1 MKKIFILLLVLA
13 LLWILKLS
21 YDVFKIT
28 AQQTELANNLHRIEQ
43 SNANLNDQLVA
54 LQRHVDV
61 KGESVSS
68 GEHDL
73 KTIEPLSI
81 DPILVVKQQLDLIE
95 FMLKQQQFNEALDKL
110 MHLDR
115 NLEQYALAPSL
126 KQSLHQVIQKDQ
138 QAIQQ
143 FVSARVA
150 QQEKLNVL
158 IRQLDQALTQ
168 EINMPQLDAS
178 QPQSKYFW
186 QRWIVIEPAKQ
197 PAVALMQRPLVLK
210 EAQLRLLLAQQAL
223 QQGQYLEYQKS
234 LVEIIELLNQIPDQK
249 SRQLIQNIQK
259 IKGFTVIPTPILNTR
274 ALLG

>member
-21 YDVFKIT
+21 YDVFGLT
-28 AQQTELANNLHRIEQ
+28 AQQTELNNSLHRIEQ

-54 LQRHVDV
+54 LQRHVSV
-61 KGESVSS
+61 KDQSVTLK
-68 GEHDL
+68 EHDL
-73 KTIEPLSI
+73 KTIESSSI
-81 DPILVVKQQLDLIE
+81 DPIFVVKQQLDLIE
-95 FMLKQQQFNEALDKL
+95 FMLQQQKFNDALDKL

-143 FVSARVA
+143 FVRARVA
-150 QQEKLNVL
+150 QQEKLDML
-158 IRQLDQALTQ
+158 MRQLDQALTQ
-168 EINMPQLDAS
+168 EINTPQLNAS
-178 QPQSKYFW
+178 QPQNKYFW

-197 PAVALMQRPLVLK
+197 PAVALMQRPLILK
-210 EAQLRLLLAQQAL
+210 EVQLRLLLAQQAL
-223 QQGQYLEYQKS
+223 QQGQYVEYQKS
-234 LVEIIELLNQIPDQK
+234 LVEMIELLNQIPDQK

>member
-1 MKKIFILLLVLA
+1 MKKIFILLLVLG

-21 YDVFKIT
+21 YDVFEIT
-28 AQQTELANNLHRIEQ
+28 AQQTELTNSLHRIEQ

-54 LQRHVDV
+54 LQRHVNV
-61 KGESVSS
+61 KDESGSPNQP
-68 GEHDL
+68 DL
-73 KTIEPLSI
+73 TTIESSSI
-81 DPILVVKQQLDLIE
+81 DPIFVVKQQLDLIE
-95 FMLKQQQFNEALDKL
+95 FMLQQQKFNDALDKL

-143 FVSARVA
+143 FVRARVA
-150 QQEKLNVL
+150 QQEKLDVVM
-158 IRQLDQALTQ
+158 RQLDQALTQ
-168 EINMPQLDAS
+168 EIKTPQLNAS
-178 QPQSKYFW
+178 QPQNKYFW

-197 PAVALMQRPLVLK
+197 PAVALMQRPLILK
-210 EAQLRLLLAQQAL
+210 EVQLRLLLAQQAL
-223 QQGQYLEYQKS
+223 QQGQYVEYQKS
-234 LVEIIELLNQIPDQK
+234 LAEMIELLNQIPDQK

>member
-1 MKKIFILLLVLA
+1 MKKIFILLLVLG

-21 YDVFKIT
+21 YDVFEIT
-28 AQQTELANNLHRIEQ
+28 AQQTELTNSLHRIEQ

-54 LQRHVDV
+54 LQRHVNV
-61 KGESVSS
+61 KDESGSPNQP
-68 GEHDL
+68 DL
-73 KTIEPLSI
+73 TTIESSSI
-81 DPILVVKQQLDLIE
+81 DPIFVVKQQLDLIE
-95 FMLKQQQFNEALDKL
+95 FMLQQQKFNDALDKL

-143 FVSARVA
+143 FVRARVA
-150 QQEKLNVL
+150 QQEKLNVVM
-158 IRQLDQALTQ
+158 RQLDQALTQ
-168 EINMPQLDAS
+168 EIKTPQLNAS
-178 QPQSKYFW
+178 QPQNKYFW

-197 PAVALMQRPLVLK
+197 PAVALMQRPLILK
-210 EAQLRLLLAQQAL
+210 EVQLRLLLAQQAL
-223 QQGQYLEYQKS
+223 QQGQYVEYQKS
-234 LVEIIELLNQIPDQK
+234 LAEMIELLNQIPDQK